1 MSGFVK
7 IHIFRKL
14 IIDQLSVDNHFLI
27 NDQEMIIYWG
37 LVAGRCVGW
46 AIDLGGSGET
56 VRAKR
61 HRLGVDWLA
70 EGKMWII
77 WAGGTIIRQGRLE
90 SILLI
95 FASFFQK
102 LPTAIRIQTLYQ
114 KKLNQHLRT
123 KASWQFQEK
132 ESCRIY
138 SVDPRDWHSSKK
150 KGAINNETNEVRR
163 KN

>member
-1 MSGFVK
+1 MCLG
-7 IHIFRKL
+7 
-14 IIDQLSVDNHFLI
+14 LSSKFTHLGSWSR
-27 NDQEMIIYWG
+27 NDYL
-37 LVAGRCVGW
+37 LVAGRCVGG

-56 VRAKR
+56 RGAKR
-61 HRLGVDWLA
+61 PRLGVDWLA

-95 FASFFQK
+95 FASFFVFKSYLLQSEYRLCIK
-102 LPTAIRIQTLYQ
+102 
-114 KKLNQHLRT
+114 KKLNQHLRA

-163 KN
+163 KNWSRTLTSCNF